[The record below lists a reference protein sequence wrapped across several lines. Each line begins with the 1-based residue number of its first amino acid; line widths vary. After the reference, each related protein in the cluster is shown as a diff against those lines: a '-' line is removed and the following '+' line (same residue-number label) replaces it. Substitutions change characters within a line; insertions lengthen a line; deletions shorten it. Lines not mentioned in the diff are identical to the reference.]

1 MKINVSD
8 AWVVQL
14 DDTEYCNRRTMF
26 VVEMCGWWRIWSFFL
41 LVFFKIMLSYVYHLL
56 IWIYQF
62 AVCNA
67 EFVLLF
73 VKLFVLFV
81 KLSLFPACNAKF
93 VVQLL
98 PLFAVSLTVETAAS
112 NDKFPA
118 LISCTFTQTINS
130 IKYLTSEFFSYLLN
144 K

>member
-1 MKINVSD
+1 MSCPTWWHRILQQKNYV
-8 AWVVQL
+8 
-14 DDTEYCNRRTMF
+14 
-26 VVEMCGWWRIWSFFL
+26 CGWNVWMMKDLIFL
-41 LVFFKIMLSYVYHLL
+41 SSCFFKIIMLSYVYHLL
-56 IWIYQF
+56 TWIYQF